1 MNEFL
6 NYEILGLIT
15 VQTYLIIAFVDLVIG
30 LGFSKKG
37 SSASPLHVCIAKALL
52 WPIHSAA
59 LVLTFTAV
67 IAVFVFAVIVKL
79 CRSV

>member
-15 VQTYLIIAFVDLVIG
+15 VQTYLIVAFIDLILG

-37 SSASPLHVCIAKALL
+37 SKASPLHVCIAKALL
-52 WPIHSAA
+52 WPIHLAA
-59 LVLTFTAV
+59 LSLLFAAV
-67 IAVFVFAVIVKL
+67 IVVFVFAAIMKL
-79 CRSV
+79 YRSI

>member
-30 LGFSKKG
+30 LGFSEKG
-37 SSASPLHVCIAKALL
+37 SSASPLYVCIAKALL

-67 IAVFVFAVIVKL
+67 MVVFIFAAIVKL
-79 CRSV
+79 CRSM